1 LQRFADLSRG
11 AAVALTVTS
20 LFAASVWGAYQLADD
35 EWETASYGGR
45 DYSCGSSTSDPEPA
59 TARPLPGDMNG
70 KPVYAIS
77 RPFADGPP
85 TVLQVRVGD
94 RYRECAL
101 IGGP

>member
-11 AAVALTVTS
+11 AALALAVTT
-20 LFAASVWGAYQLADD
+20 LFAAALWGVYQLTDD
-35 EWETASYGGR
+35 EWDPASYGNR
-45 DYSCGSSTSDPEPA
+45 DYTCGPTTSDPEPA
-59 TARPLPGDMNG
+59 TARRLPGDVNG
-70 KPVYAIS
+70 NPVYAIS
-77 RPFADGPP
+77 RPLADGPP

>member
-1 LQRFADLSRG
+1 
-11 AAVALTVTS
+11 
-20 LFAASVWGAYQLADD
+20 
-35 EWETASYGGR
+35 
-45 DYSCGSSTSDPEPA
+45 
-59 TARPLPGDMNG
+59 MNG